1 MRLGLLHTTL
11 YGFLNTM
18 QKFGK
23 KQENV
28 MDGQTPD
35 WRMDKPVLQD
45 HSDYH

>member
-1 MRLGLLHTTL
+1 MRLSLLHTTL
-11 YGFLNTM
+11 YGFLDTM

-35 WRMDKPVLQD
+35 WRMDKPVM
-45 HSDYH
+45 